1 VFELVFVVF
10 VTMLLLLVVIVV
22 DDDELVTGAVV
33 DVELHDEVGAEVVM
47 LDVELEELV
56 VMDELDEVPFPEL
69 EVDVKFVIP
78 EVTLDK
84 AVELTVDEAVVVV
97 I

>member
-1 VFELVFVVF
+1 
-10 VTMLLLLVVIVV
+10 
-22 DDDELVTGAVV
+22 
-33 DVELHDEVGAEVVM
+33 
-47 LDVELEELV
+47 
-56 VMDELDEVPFPEL
+56 MDELDEVPFPEL